1 MVGRSVPRRLLELVN
16 GRWRFCS
23 AMPDA
28 RTYRQFAEECL
39 RLVKSMPQHR
49 AMLEEMAATW
59 QRLASAADEK
69 QTKGGKKKD
78 EG

>member
-1 MVGRSVPRRLLELVN
+1 
-16 GRWRFCS
+16 
-23 AMPDA
+23 MPDA